1 MTCPMSLKNPAAG
14 LSITLLYIIATLCLG
29 RPTLLAQG
37 GDSASRQS
45 LRIMSYNVENLF
57 DTIDDPHKRD
67 EEFTP
72 SGAKQW
78 DKWRYQKKL
87 QALSEVISG
96 CGGAQWPALV
106 GLMEVENSQVL
117 SDLTERTGLRK
128 AGYSFAVSRSQDERG
143 INVALM
149 WREGLFRVDSVRSIL
164 PQLGELPE
172 RKTRDIL
179 YVSGWLK
186 GQARLHVFVLHLPSR
201 RGGVQSSDPYR
212 LAIAQQVGALSDSI
226 VAVEGSG
233 ANILIMGDMNASADE
248 APLRD
253 GLRLQGLPSG
263 ELEAH
268 ASQAGGQRSELYCA
282 TEQVSEQGAPGSY
295 CYRGVWGQIDHIIL
309 SRALFSSGSRLRYVQ
324 GSAQNY
330 APTYLHSPYSHA
342 GHATPLAT
350 YAGPY
355 YRGGYSDHYPV
366 FIDLELHYAITP

>member
-1 MTCPMSLKNPAAG
+1 MPLRKPTAG

-29 RPTLLAQG
+29 RPTLLAKG
-37 GDSASRQS
+37 GDSVSRQS

-72 SGAKQW
+72 RGAKQW
-78 DKWRYQKKL
+78 GKWRYQKKL
-87 QALSEVISG
+87 HALSEVISG
-96 CGGAQWPALV
+96 CGQTQWPALV
-106 GLMEVENSQVL
+106 GLVEVENAEVL
-117 SDLTERTGLRK
+117 FDLTERTGLRQ
-128 AGYSFAVSRSQDERG
+128 AGYDFALSRGQDERG

-149 WREGLFRVDSVRSIL
+149 WRTQLFRTDSICSIL
-164 PQLGELPE
+164 PQLGDLPE

-179 YVSGWLK
+179 YVSGWLL
-186 GQARLHVFVLHLPSR
+186 GQTRLHVFVLHLPSR

-212 LAIAQQVGALSDSI
+212 LAIAQQVRSLCDSI
-226 VAVEGSG
+226 VSADGVY

-253 GLRLQGLPSG
+253 GLRLQSLPS
-263 ELEAH
+263 ELLQIH
-268 ASQAGGQRSELYCA
+268 ASQASGQGTDLYCT
-282 TEQVSEQGAPGSY
+282 TERVSDQGAPGSY

-309 SRALFSSGSRLRYVQ
+309 SRSLFASGSHLRYVQ

-330 APTYLHSPYSHA
+330 APAYLHSPYIHA
-342 GHATPLAT
+342 GHPTPLAT
-350 YAGPY
+350 YSGPY

-366 FIDLELHYAITP
+366 FIDLDLQYADTQ